1 MPTIKAL
8 SGAVAVLFLLAAGSM
23 PAEAAKKRAKKPVA
37 AKAAD
42 SAASEPGEIELV
54 QQLEGDKGEQLKAMV
69 EKFNASS
76 KTKIVVKDRDWANG
90 TLPDLLVLDED
101 DEARFLAGKPRYRPL
116 HQVMRQA
123 GEPLATLKPPSMMT
137 PAPLDSAGR
146 IIGLPIGLST
156 PVMYYNRD
164 AFRKVGLDADA
175 PPKTWF
181 DLQQALG
188 KLADGGYGCPYTSSQ
203 PAWVHIENTSAWHNE
218 PLVTTA
224 GKREGPLAANNL
236 LMVKHLAMMI
246 SWYKSNYF
254 KLFGRGDEADAK
266 FASGECAVLTG
277 RSSSFPTLKRDAKF
291 DLGVAELP
299 YHDDIPG
306 APQNTLA
313 DGPVMWVAAGQK
325 PQQYKAIAKFVSWL
339 LTPESQVEWQR
350 ATGYLPL
357 NHAGL
362 VAADSKLL
370 KSDLINVST
379 AVAELTNKPT
389 TAASRTTRYV
399 YRPDVR
405 RILNEELE
413 AAWSD
418 TKPAKEALDSAV
430 ARSRRLQ

>member
-1 MPTIKAL
+1 MSMIKAL
-8 SGAVAVLFLLAAGSM
+8 GGAVAVVFFLAAGST
-23 PAEAAKKRAKKPVA
+23 PADAAKRHAKKPVA
-37 AKAAD
+37 TKAND
-42 SAASEPGEIELV
+42 SAAVPTEIELV
-54 QQLEGDKGEQLKAMV
+54 QQLEADKAEQLKAMV
-69 EKFNASS
+69 EKFNTDS
-76 KTKIVVKDRDWANG
+76 KVKIVVKDRNWASG
-90 TLPDLLVLDED
+90 ALPDLLVLDED

-116 HQVMRQA
+116 HLVMRQA
-123 GEPLATLKPPSMMT
+123 GEPLKTLKPPSMMT

-164 AFRKVGLDADA
+164 AFRKVGLDPES

-181 DLQQALG
+181 ELQQVLG
-188 KLADGGYGCPYTSSQ
+188 KLQDAGYACPYTSSQ

-218 PLVTTA
+218 PLVKTA
-224 GKREGPLAANNL
+224 GKREGPLVANNL
-236 LMVKHLAMMI
+236 LMVKHLAMMV

-277 RSSSFPTLKRDAKF
+277 RSSSFPTLKREANF

-313 DGPVMWVAAGQK
+313 DGPVLWVAAGQK

-339 LTPESQVEWQR
+339 LAPESQVEWQR
-350 ATGYLPL
+350 ATGFLPL
-357 NHAGL
+357 NRAGL

-370 KSDLINVST
+370 KSDLISVST

-389 TAASRTTRYV
+389 TTASRTTRYA
-399 YRPDVR
+399 YRPEVR

-418 TKPAKEALDSAV
+418 VKPAKEALDDAV
-430 ARSRRLQ
+430 ARSRRLR

>member
-1 MPTIKAL
+1 MFKIKAL

-23 PAEAAKKRAKKPVA
+23 PAEAAKKRAKKPAA

-42 SAASEPGEIELV
+42 SAASEPADIELV

-69 EKFNASS
+69 EKFNAGS
-76 KTKIVVKDRDWANG
+76 KTKIVVKDRDWTNG

-101 DEARFLAGKPRYRPL
+101 DEARFLEGKPRYRPL

-123 GEPLATLKPPSMMT
+123 GEPLITLKPPSMMT
-137 PAPLDSAGR
+137 PAPLDTRGR

-164 AFRKVGLDADA
+164 AFGKVGLDADS

-188 KLADGGYGCPYTSSQ
+188 KLADAGYACPYTSSQ

-218 PLVTTA
+218 PLVATT

-246 SWYKSNYF
+246 SWYKSNYL
-254 KLFGRGDEADAK
+254 KIFGRGDEADAK

-277 RSSSFPTLKRDAKF
+277 RSSSFPTLKREAKF
-291 DLGVAELP
+291 DVGVAELP

-313 DGPVMWVAAGQK
+313 DGPVLWVAAGQK
-325 PQQYKAIAKFVSWL
+325 PQQYKAIAKFVSLL

-350 ATGYLPL
+350 ATGFLPL
-357 NHAGL
+357 NRAGL

-379 AVAELTNKPT
+379 AVAELTNKPA

-399 YRPDVR
+399 YRPEVR

-418 TKPAKEALDSAV
+418 SKPAKEALDSAV
-430 ARSRRLQ
+430 ARSRRVQ